1 VRDRRWDFLHERERQ
16 PVKRFIV
23 ERFAEHLA
31 EALRAWPPAGVE
43 WVSEAERRRWS
54 AGLAARPSD
63 DAMRFALELA
73 RLDLRRAFE
82 EADRRLAAE
91 GDRRWRGAAAQAAGH
106 LLVLFLTEKCLG
118 LKEHAAGARLS
129 RDDLC
134 ACLELAERRLLDK

>member
-1 VRDRRWDFLHERERQ
+1 VRDRRWDFLYERQRQ

-31 EALRAWPPAGVE
+31 EELRAWPPAGVE

-63 DAMRFALELA
+63 GAIRFAIALA

-82 EADRRLAAE
+82 ESARRLAEEADRHWRDAAE
-91 GDRRWRGAAAQAAGH
+91 RAAGH
-106 LLVLFLTEKCLG
+106 LLVLLLTEKCLG
-118 LKEHAAGARLS
+118 LKEHAEGANLS

-134 ACLELAERRLLDK
+134 ACLDLAERLLFA